1 MDGRSMCARLLGVLT
16 LCLATAPAAAAS
28 FDCGKAATPVEQ
40 AVCADPTLSALDER
54 LAQAYRGQRARLT
67 PPGADRLKAD
77 QRGWLRWL
85 RAACPPTGDTPF
97 AQCLADG
104 YQARLR
110 DLDETVVVGDGAF
123 RAMLAVRYEVAG
135 GQALGPFAAPQV
147 ERPDDAATRAW
158 NAEAL
163 GFARPEDTGDEPMA
177 VARIAWAAPQ
187 GISVVVTR
195 SWFTPR
201 GGRSAEARAFTWLAG
216 RGPLTAAMLFD
227 PAQDWAAALRTA
239 CGKAMATQAAA
250 LPAGSE
256 RPDAETL
263 GYLTEATCDDQA
275 PERWAL
281 SADGLV
287 IVGVQHAWAA
297 GLDDPVLPWPALGPV
312 LARSW
317 VPPGG
322 APSRP

>member
-1 MDGRSMCARLLGVLT
+1 MTARLFAALV
-16 LCLATAPAAAAS
+16 LCLATTPAAAAS
-28 FDCGKAATPVEQ
+28 FDCGKAATPVEK
-40 AVCADPTLSALDER
+40 AVCGDPALSALDER

-77 QRGWLRWL
+77 QQGWLRWL
-85 RAACPPTGDTPF
+85 RAACPPAGGIPF

-104 YQARLR
+104 YQARLH
-110 DLDETVVVGDGAF
+110 DLEETVLAGDGAF

-135 GQALGPFAAPQV
+135 GLALGPFAAPRI
-147 ERPDDAATRAW
+147 ELPDDAAARSW

-163 GFARPEDTGDEPMA
+163 AFARPEDTGDEPMA
-177 VARIAWAAPQ
+177 VARVTWASPD

-201 GGRSAEARAFTWLAG
+201 GGRSAEARAFTFLAG

-227 PAQDWAAALRTA
+227 PAADWPAALRTA
-239 CGKAMATQAAA
+239 CGEAMATQAAA

-263 GYLTEATCDDQA
+263 AYLTAATCDDQA

-281 SADGLV
+281 STDGLL

-297 GLDDPVLPWPALGPV
+297 GLDDPVLPWPALGAV

-317 VPPGG
+317 MPPG
-322 APSRP
+322 